1 MSELNIS
8 VKNSAAGRP
17 WTPATCCREPPPSR
31 PPEEGL
37 CQSQVCS
44 GHDSPRSARHS
55 HVNFIIRGASRDQPP
70 PQAAK
75 RRQVTKTKSGSRPL
89 GSTVRETLG
98 AEMSDSMWT
107 SNRTELRGKKRTRSA
122 AEKCSADG
130 SGTKDRRGSAA
141 QENATAFDVGEC
153 GACRPRPLGHVRL
166 AEDWPA
172 GAARAPALPPPWPPV
187 NGEMAHWTLQASDVT
202 SALALLLALPGPTDT
217 LPICGDGISLRGAPI
232 TALRRLYHKH
242 GTPCRV
248 WVGPRLYVLL
258 SHPEHARLVLST
270 GAHVDR
276 DDYIMEVLRPLTGNG
291 LLASRGDLWRSRR
304 RLLSRVYKTQ
314 WLQEQYT
321 WLQKAAETLVSAMRP
336 LWSDEASAA
345 GAEEETLGHLAACTL
360 DQVAGS
366 VVGRSL
372 LAGGADGVGFVK
384 DYMRAVQTLHAR
396 VMNPFL
402 LVTPIFK
409 LSSLGREQV
418 KLANSM
424 HQFIDDSVEKM
435 KKLPSDES
443 ESCDSGAS
451 SAGRLPGSALEALLE
466 LTQDRRL
473 LREEIATLLLAGQ
486 DTTATAICFAL
497 QLLALHPE
505 IQEEAAWDEALQERV
520 VRETLR
526 LFPPSPLLSRELTA
540 DVQLPATDDHGP
552 LVLPAGSSAV
562 VCALFLHRDPAVWDD
577 PLAFRPDRF
586 LPEACKERHPFAY
599 LPFGGGPRSCI
610 GSKYAQMQM
619 RAVLSKVLPAFRV
632 TTTATREDL
641 EDLKMG
647 MVITPKNGFN
657 LRYEPRG

>member
-1 MSELNIS
+1 
-8 VKNSAAGRP
+8 
-17 WTPATCCREPPPSR
+17 
-31 PPEEGL
+31 
-37 CQSQVCS
+37 
-44 GHDSPRSARHS
+44 
-55 HVNFIIRGASRDQPP
+55 
-70 PQAAK
+70 
-75 RRQVTKTKSGSRPL
+75 
-89 GSTVRETLG
+89 
-98 AEMSDSMWT
+98 
-107 SNRTELRGKKRTRSA
+107 
-122 AEKCSADG
+122 
-130 SGTKDRRGSAA
+130 
-141 QENATAFDVGEC
+141 
-153 GACRPRPLGHVRL
+153 
-166 AEDWPA
+166 
-172 GAARAPALPPPWPPV
+172 
-187 NGEMAHWTLQASDVT
+187 
-202 SALALLLALPGPTDT
+202 
-217 LPICGDGISLRGAPI
+217 
-232 TALRRLYHKH
+232 
-242 GTPCRV
+242 
-248 WVGPRLYVLL
+248 
-258 SHPEHARLVLST
+258 
-270 GAHVDR
+270 
-276 DDYIMEVLRPLTGNG
+276 MEVLRPLTGNG
-291 LLASRGDLWRSRR
+291 LLASRGDVWRSRR

-314 WLQEQYT
+314 WLQEQYA

-336 LWSDEASAA
+336 LWGDEVSAA
-345 GAEEETLGHLAACTL
+345 GAEQETLGHLAACTL

-409 LSSLGREQV
+409 LSSLGREQA

-435 KKLPSDES
+435 KKLQSEES
-443 ESCDSGAS
+443 ESCDSEAS
-451 SAGRLPGSALEALLE
+451 TGGRLPGSALEALLE
-466 LTQDRRL
+466 LTQDRGL

-562 VCALFLHRDPAVWDD
+562 VCTLFLHRDPAIWDE
-577 PLAFRPDRF
+577 PHTFRPDRF

>member
-1 MSELNIS
+1 MVWEFQHHPRIPLSPISEIFD
-8 VKNSAAGRP
+8 
-17 WTPATCCREPPPSR
+17 T
-31 PPEEGL
+31 
-37 CQSQVCS
+37 
-44 GHDSPRSARHS
+44 
-55 HVNFIIRGASRDQPP
+55 
-70 PQAAK
+70 
-75 RRQVTKTKSGSRPL
+75 VTKTASGNRHL
-89 GSTVRETLG
+89 GSTVREVLG

-107 SNRTELRGKKRTRSA
+107 RNRTELRGKKRTRSA

-130 SGTKDRRGSAA
+130 SGTKDRRCSAA
-141 QENATAFDVGEC
+141 QENVTAFDVREC

-166 AEDWPA
+166 AGDWAA
-172 GAARAPALPPPWPPV
+172 GAARAPALPPPRPPV
-187 NGEMAHWTLQASDVT
+187 NGGMAHWTLQASDVA
-202 SALALLLALPGPTDT
+202 SALALLLALLLALSAAARASALSRWLRLRRLAKALPGPTDT
-217 LPICGDGISLRGAPI
+217 LPICGDTISLQGAPI
-232 TALRRLYHKH
+232 TALQRLYHKH

-291 LLASRGDLWRSRR
+291 LLASRGDVWRSRR

-314 WLQEQYT
+314 WLQEQYA

-345 GAEEETLGHLAACTL
+345 DAGAEQETLGHLAACTL

-409 LSSLGREQV
+409 LSSLGREQA

-435 KKLPSDES
+435 KKLPSEES
-443 ESCDSGAS
+443 EICDSEAS

-577 PLAFRPDRF
+577 PHAFRPDRF

-647 MVITPKNGFN
+647 MVITPRKGFN